1 MFKTKHLTRLIAL
14 ALVLLAP
21 SLFAEIRRGTRTPDE
36 TVTVV
41 GPREGRVVE
50 GVVESSSST
59 RLRLRAGRR
68 VIDVQVPASVPVLWG
83 GDRYR
88 LRDLERGDKV
98 RVTVDRATRTGMR
111 ARRIEVISSISERRD
126 SRGQGRNQRFDR
138 GSLSGRVSSINHRNA
153 TFNVQTDDGRLI
165 VVDAL
170 GLGSRR
176 GRALNDLAPGHR
188 VTLRGEFIEGG
199 AFRVESIQSND
210 GFDDGE
216 RMRGRRVNDDA
227 DEDRLER
234 SRRERDGRDRNENE
248 DDEEDNGDED
258 DEKNKD
264 DEPN

>member
-1 MFKTKHLTRLIAL
+1 MFKTKHLTRLTAV
-14 ALVLLAP
+14 ALVLAAP
-21 SLFAEIRRGTRTPDE
+21 SLFAEIRREVRTTPSE

-41 GPREGRVVE
+41 GPREGRVVD
-50 GVVESSSST
+50 GVVESTSST
-59 RLRLRAGRR
+59 RLRLRSGRR
-68 VIDVQVPASVPVLWG
+68 VIDVQVPASVPVLWR

-88 LRDLERGDKV
+88 LRDLERGDTV
-98 RVTVDRATRTGMR
+98 RVTVDRTTRTGMR

-138 GSLSGRVSSINHRNA
+138 GTLSGRVSSINHRNA

-170 GLGSRR
+170 GLGGRR
-176 GRALNDLAPGHR
+176 GSALKDLAPGHR

-199 AFRVESIQSND
+199 AFRVSSIQSND
-210 GFDDGE
+210 GFDDDE

-234 SRRERDGRDRNENE
+234 SRRGQDRDGDENE
-248 DDEEDNGDED
+248 DDEDKDNEND
-258 DEKNKD
+258 DENED
-264 DEPN
+264 AEPN